1 MSFFIFFIFYH
12 KKYESAKLTAFD
24 FFFPQR
30 PLPIARSVSLLK
42 GCGKEVRVSLSLRG
56 LSRRFGASSS
66 VLSIIASSQT
76 LDVS

>member
-1 MSFFIFFIFYH
+1 MSIFDFLFFFYH

-42 GCGKEVRVSLSLRG
+42 GCGKEVEFHCPFAV
-56 LSRRFGASSS
+56 FHD
-66 VLSIIASSQT
+66 VLERPPQFCP
-76 LDVS
+76 L